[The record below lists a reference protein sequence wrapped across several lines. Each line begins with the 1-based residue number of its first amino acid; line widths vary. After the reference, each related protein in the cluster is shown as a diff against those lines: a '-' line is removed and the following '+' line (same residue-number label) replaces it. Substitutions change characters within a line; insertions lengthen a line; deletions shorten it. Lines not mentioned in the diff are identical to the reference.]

1 MRHPKTK
8 REIRA
13 KKALGRHGTK
23 KAAHAGWAAKQAARR
38 VKT

>member
-1 MRHPKTK
+1 M
-8 REIRA
+8 

-23 KAAHAGWAAKQAARR
+23 KAGASGWATKQAARR